1 VRPSIRLTTDIFAFC
16 KDHVPRWNTISISG
30 YHIREAGSSAAQE
43 LAFTLAD
50 ACVYVEAAVE
60 RGLDVDAVAPRLS
73 FFFNAHSNLL
83 EEVAKFRAARRIWH
97 RLMTDR
103 FGAKDPKSRL
113 LRFHA
118 QTAGSSLT
126 AQQPVNNVVRTAIE
140 ALAAVLGGAQSIHT
154 NGMDEA
160 LSLPTEESARV
171 ALRTQQILAEEC
183 GVTETA
189 DPLGGAY
196 YVESLTRDL
205 EAKVARYFEEIE
217 KRGGMIACI
226 ESGWVQKE
234 IHEEA
239 YRFQR
244 EVERGERI
252 VVGVNKYRIEEPSPE
267 LPGIDP
273 RLEADQKQRLAEVK
287 AQRDGAAV
295 TEALSRLTETARGD
309 GDLVEPIVEAVRR
322 RASLGEI
329 SGAMREVF
337 GTYDEG

>member
-1 VRPSIRLTTDIFAFC
+1 VA
-16 KDHVPRWNTISISG
+16 
-30 YHIREAGSSAAQE
+30 
-43 LAFTLAD
+43 
-50 ACVYVEAAVE
+50 
-60 RGLDVDAVAPRLS
+60 RGLDVDAFAPRLS

-83 EEVAKFRAARRIWH
+83 EEVAKFRAARRIWC
-97 RLMTDR
+97 RLMTER
-103 FGAKDPKSRL
+103 FEAKSPKSWL

-189 DPLGGAY
+189 DPLGGSY

-205 EAKVARYFEEIE
+205 EAGVQAYFDEIE
-217 KRGGMIACI
+217 KRGGMVACI
-226 ESGWVQKE
+226 ESGWVQRE

-244 EVERGERI
+244 EVERDERV
-252 VVGVNKYRIEEPSPE
+252 VVGVNKYRIEEPTPT
-267 LPGIDP
+267 LPGTDP

-287 AQRDGAAV
+287 SQRDGGAV
-295 TEALSRLTETARGD
+295 TGALGRITETARGD
-309 GDLVEPIVEAVRR
+309 GSLVEPIVEAVRL

-329 SGAMREVF
+329 SDAMREVF